1 MAHALEIPA
10 QLLAGLQ
17 QGDVLALVR
26 NGQFDLAHGGV
37 PPLTQRRQ
45 GRDGLTLQ
53 RCLGLLKQ
61 PRVAEAA
68 PADHGHVRTGEL

>member
-17 QGDVLALVR
+17 QGDVLALVLHS
-26 NGQFDLAHGGV
+26 QLDLPHGGV

-45 GRDGLTLQ
+45 GRNGTALQ

-61 PRVAEAA
+61 PWVAETA
-68 PADHGHVRTGEL
+68 PADHGHVRASEL